1 MSLKK
6 KIYITLIT
14 IGIIAL
20 VIFIGFFIL
29 FIYMGDLRTVL
40 LMCNSMALLTG
51 IVDFIGHRFKK

>member
-14 IGIIAL
+14 NGIIAL
-20 VIFIGFFIL
+20 VIFFGFFIL

-40 LMCNSMALLTG
+40 LMCNSMVLLTG